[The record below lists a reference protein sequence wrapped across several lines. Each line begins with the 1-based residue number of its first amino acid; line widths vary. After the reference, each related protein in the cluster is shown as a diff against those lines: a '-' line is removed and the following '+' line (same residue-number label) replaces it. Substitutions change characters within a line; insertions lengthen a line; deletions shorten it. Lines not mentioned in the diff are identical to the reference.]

1 MTRLEELEAKR
12 AAAEAAVNAAADT
25 AWDEAD
31 AAYAAYDAAWD
42 AVDAYKAELKKQQGE
57 RNGVMTEAFKSI
69 EQGLKEAIAKY
80 AVWVE
85 VDTNE
90 GMYVS
95 ADRPFT
101 YASDPLLFDDK
112 AAAEE
117 HAKLWMTGKV
127 VEYPK
132 R

>member
-25 AWDEAD
+25 AWDEAA

-42 AVDAYKAELKKQQGE
+42 AVDAYKAELKKQQEKADDG
-57 RNGVMTEAFKSI
+57 TFKSI

>member
-1 MTRLEELEAKR
+1 MTKLEELKAD
-12 AAAEAAVNAAADT
+12 AEAAVNAAADID
-25 AWDEAD
+25 WDDAD
-31 AAYAAYDAAWD
+31 DAYAAYDAAWD